1 MFQFLGTHQNR
12 LDAKGRVSIPAAFRA
27 ALRTETEA
35 DGTPPLILR
44 MSHKHPCIEGWP
56 VARFQ
61 ALATP
66 LAHYNQFSDAHDN
79 LSASLFADAFPAET
93 DKEGRI
99 VLPAE
104 LVEHAGL
111 TSQVTFMGMGE
122 LFQIWEP
129 AAAARRRA
137 EARDAARLQQL
148 SLQAAPNTAAA
159 A

>member
-1 MFQFLGTHQNR
+1 MFQFLGTHHNR

-27 ALRTETEA
+27 ALRTEA
-35 DGTPPLILR
+35 DGTSQLVLR

-56 VARFQ
+56 VARFA

-66 LAHYNQFSDAHDN
+66 LGQYNHFSDAHDN
-79 LSASLFADAFPAET
+79 LSSTLFADAFPAET

-99 VLPAE
+99 VLPSE
-104 LVEHAGL
+104 MVEFAGL

-129 AAAARRRA
+129 GAAARRRA

-148 SLQAAPNTAAA
+148 SLQGVPQPAPAAA
-159 A
+159 